1 MSCLSL
7 TNLTGSTAVQ
17 SLPLPT
23 AEIWR
28 GVWRCLAQS
37 QGAESTSTS
46 TWLVASARRNQTL
59 PQAAAKETSCVHIL
73 SQHLHP
79 KPCHFY
85 SALHPKGSL
94 VGSWGRPRN
103 SASSIGVEE
112 QRAGCTIPSPSA
124 GQGGHPGSLAPGS
137 ACWGS
142 CSCCSHPT
150 VTPQLSHHCL
160 DVSPRSSPPRHPHTP
175 SSSELPSCHP
185 SVPGLSSGLPSWLFW
200 KHFLK

>member
-1 MSCLSL
+1 MEGGRPGHFVLQRGWHCCMSCLSL

-94 VGSWGRPRN
+94 VGGKTQELCQQHWGGGAEGRVHHPQPFCWAGRTSWFFGTWFCLLGLLQLLQPPHCDTPAVPSLPRR
-103 SASSIGVEE
+103 V
-112 QRAGCTIPSPSA
+112 PKV
-124 GQGGHPGSLAPGS
+124 LAPE
-137 ACWGS
+137 A
-142 CSCCSHPT
+142 
-150 VTPQLSHHCL
+150 
-160 DVSPRSSPPRHPHTP
+160 PPH
-175 SSSELPSCHP
+175 SLQQ
-185 SVPGLSSGLPSWLFW
+185 
-200 KHFLK
+200 